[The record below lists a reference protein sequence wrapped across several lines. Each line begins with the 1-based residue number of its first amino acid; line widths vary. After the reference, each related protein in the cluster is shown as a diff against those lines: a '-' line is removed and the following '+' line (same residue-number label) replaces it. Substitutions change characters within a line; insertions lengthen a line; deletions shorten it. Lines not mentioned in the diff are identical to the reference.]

1 MVLNSPWQ
9 REPHPPLLPPPSRDG
24 TPPPSPLPHC
34 ALAPRVCTAPRSRR
48 NSLCAKNSGLPPRG
62 ARVDAEGGWRPRPG
76 KLSPAPGRDAER
88 EGRNPRPQPPEVPLG
103 IRSHLHVSAAG
114 VRPRGVGSRA
124 GPNAH
129 HGRARCRRFPPA
141 FLTSAP
147 SLPQP
152 HQTAGKAP
160 LAFGRILWLKL
171 SQEPQFPHL

>member
-9 REPHPPLLPPPSRDG
+9 REPHPPLLPPPSRDR
-24 TPPPSPLPHC
+24 TPLPSLPHC
-34 ALAPRVCTAPRSRR
+34 ALAPRVCTALRPEGSSSAPTTLGSR
-48 NSLCAKNSGLPPRG
+48 LG

-76 KLSPAPGRDAER
+76 ELSPAPGRDAER

-103 IRSHLHVSAAG
+103 IRSHLRVSAAG

-124 GPNAH
+124 GPKAH
-129 HGRARCRRFPPA
+129 RGRARGRQFPPV

-152 HQTAGKAP
+152 HHTAGKAP
-160 LAFGRILWLKL
+160 LAFGRILRLKL
-171 SQEPQFPHL
+171 SQEPQFPDL